1 MAWNK
6 FSLIVLLQILGIAG
20 VGLLVTLSLRQEF
33 LYMTSVG
40 LFLLWVG
47 QILYL
52 NYYMSRIHRDVYK
65 FMEALKNQDTAQLF
79 NRQKQGGYFKKLYA
93 SFNDITRN
101 FRLVRIEKEVENQ
114 FYRETIQQSASGLI
128 ALTADGAITLMNGAA
143 LKLLDLE
150 EARTLA
156 DIRKAHP
163 PLAAVLE
170 EASPEDHH
178 LQLLVRDRLIQV
190 AVKAWEMHLQ
200 GSPVRIVSL
209 LDISRELAQN
219 ELEAWQKLI
228 RVLNHEI
235 TNSLTPIHIL
245 STSLL
250 DLVSDG
256 RESIAQDQ
264 VQKEQVD
271 RLVLGLKTLSKRSQG
286 LVDFLNTYNSFTDT
300 SEPVYSTFRL
310 DDLFK
315 RLASLLEPELKKS
328 DVELHMEIS
337 PPDLEILADEK
348 LLEQSL
354 INLVQNAIFAT
365 REVLQARIQL
375 RASCPDKHVRIEV
388 SDNGKGI
395 PEEIRDH
402 IFTPFFTTRKE
413 GSGIGLSLA
422 MQVMQMHKGL
432 IYADSV
438 EGENTTF
445 TLTF

>member
-6 FSLIVLLQILGIAG
+6 FNGIVLLQILGIAG
-20 VGLLVTLSLRQEF
+20 VGMLVILSLKQEF
-33 LYMTSVG
+33 LHMTSAG
-40 LFLLWVG
+40 LIFLWVA
-47 QILYL
+47 QILFL
-52 NYYMSRIHRDVYK
+52 NYYLNRIHRDVYK

-79 NRQKQGGYFKKLYA
+79 NRQNQGGYFKKLYA

-128 ALTADGAITLMNGAA
+128 ALTADGAITLINGAA
-143 LKLLDLE
+143 SKLLDLE

-250 DLVSDG
+250 DLVTDG
-256 RESIAQDQ
+256 RESIAPDQ

-315 RLASLLEPELKKS
+315 RLASLLEPELRKS

-365 REVLQARIQL
+365 REVQQARIQL

-422 MQVMQMHKGL
+422 MQVMQMHNGL

-438 EGENTTF
+438 EGEITTF